1 MKKHLNLVL
10 SIALLFG
17 MVAPSWGQS
26 TTQGKRFW
34 VALPFSNGPS
44 GALELFEPFLAISAQ
59 KACDVKIS
67 QPAGSWSTSLSV
79 GANSW
84 TVLSNGNP
92 DDQGREATVAT
103 PGTPAIPNEVWYN
116 KSWTV
121 STASEPSTPFPYGLL
136 VEATEEISLYA
147 AMRGV
152 ASFDATNVLPEGTL
166 QSEYILQDYPPY
178 NNQNEAHSLF
188 VIVAAEDNTKVD
200 IDLSNPTYKGTTGR
214 IQVTLNKGQSYQ
226 VISKDQTT
234 FSGTRVRAYATTDH
248 SAPKPIAVFSG
259 ADFTRI
265 PGAKSA
271 RDCLYEQAMPLDYW
285 GTEFVVTRS
294 VDKDANRIRITAGD
308 NQAQVF
314 IDGNSRPAVTINAGD
329 TWEFEMSENLA
340 TGDMASAIS
349 SAGHTAP
356 PVLTG
361 LVHYIK
367 TSCPCAVYSYDVSR
381 QYAASTTTDPVGDP
395 AMVWISPLQQRISKI
410 TFGACGTLKCKSCS
424 DKCWTNQHYVN
435 IVCLTTDTA
444 SVNLRSEK
452 GEIATPFTVVD
463 GNPTYSYARV
473 FLVDTDESDV
483 AKVFTLSSSNGVI
496 AHVYGSGYNESYAY
510 SVGSATVK
518 QGISVGGYIFTDGS
532 VSKEKF
538 CIGNGPLTF
547 DATVG
552 TDNVTSVN
560 WNFGDGISVSNA
572 AAKMEHE
579 YMNPG
584 WYDVT
589 AELFGA
595 PACTVV
601 SGRQPLLATVN
612 FSFYVAR
619 PDTIHRIDT
628 ICVDPDYSGG
638 GTTLDTSYIRCDTV
652 VITHNLVLRKSVH
665 TFDTIAHDVA
675 VINGVEYTTSQ
686 DGITWTVKNRAGCDS
701 IITCNL
707 QIVKCLDLQIVND
720 SAAQHACAGDVYN
733 LPFSI
738 DRDGQAGNAWM
749 EKIVYENHYGYQCID
764 CPHPDYPVATN
775 RYPVTLDVTTD
786 EGGRKSGTIALP
798 IRDWK
803 PGLYTVQIVVE
814 DALCTQP
821 GETPLH
827 SPILNLAIYYPSNI
841 FAFKFNNVLAVYQK
855 GYGGNKGYEFTAY
868 QWYRNGEK
876 IDALQNQTAKTSIYH
891 TEEKFTSGDEYFVLL
906 TDNKYVTLPS
916 CPFTIPDQLDDYN
929 PKKDAPAATKALKNN
944 RMCIVI
950 DDRVYDIFGQRIQ

>member
-10 SIALLFG
+10 SIALLLG

-44 GALELFEPFLAISAQ
+44 GALELFEPFLAISAP
-59 KACDVKIS
+59 KACQVTIS
-67 QPAGSWSTSLSV
+67 QPAGSWSTSLNV
-79 GANSW
+79 AANSW

-92 DDQGREATVAT
+92 DERGREATVAT

-136 VEATEEISLYA
+136 VESTEDISLYA

-265 PGAKSA
+265 PGAKAA

-381 QYAASTTTDPVGDP
+381 QYAASTTTNPVGDP
-395 AMVWISPLQQRISKI
+395 SMVWISPLQQRIGKI

-496 AHVYGSGYNESYAY
+496 AHVYGSGFNESYAY

-518 QGISVGGYIFTDGS
+518 QGISVGGHIFTDGT

-538 CIGNGPLTF
+538 CLGDGPLTF

-601 SGRQPLLATVN
+601 SGRQPLLATIS
-612 FSFYVAR
+612 FSFYVGR
-619 PDTIHRIDT
+619 PDTIHVIDT
-628 ICVDPDYSGG
+628 ICVDENYTGDE
-638 GTTLDTSYIRCDTV
+638 TTLDTTYIRCDTV
-652 VITHNLVLRKSVH
+652 VVTHNLVLHKSH
-665 TFDTIAHDVA
+665 YDYDVVAPDAA
-675 VINGVEYTTSQ
+675 VVNGVEYTTSQ
-686 DGITWTVKNRAGCDS
+686 QITWTTKNSEGCDS
-701 IITCNL
+701 TITCNL
-707 QIVKCLDLQIVND
+707 TIVKCLNMLIENKPEEQQVCDNDDDLAI
-720 SAAQHACAGDVYN
+720 
-733 LPFSI
+733 PFSI
-738 DRDGQAGNAWM
+738 SRDGNYIHVYLYKVQHDPTTELGYRLIDKTEVNV
-749 EKIVYENHYGYQCID
+749 EKKSE
-764 CPHPDYPVATN
+764 
-775 RYPVTLDVTTD
+775 
-786 EGGRKSGTIALP
+786 EGDRALGLLHLP
-798 IRDWK
+798 IRSWK
-803 PGLYTVQIVVE
+803 PGRYVGCIQME
-814 DALCTQP
+814 DANCKNEHGQP
-821 GETPLH
+821 AIEQ
-827 SPILNLAIYYPSNI
+827 SPALDITVKYDSTI
-841 FAFKFNNVLAVYQK
+841 FAFKFNNVLAVYQ
-855 GYGGNKGYEFTAY
+855 NKGYIFTAY
-868 QWYRNGEK
+868 QWYRNGEA
-876 IDALQNQTAKTSIYH
+876 IPGATASIYH
-891 TEEKFTSGDEYFVLL
+891 TEEIFTPGDEYYVELK
-906 TDNKYVTLPS
+906 DNNGMILPS
-916 CPFTIPDQLDDYN
+916 CSFTVPAKEDLDDYN

-944 RMCIVI
+944 RMCIII
-950 DDRVYDIFGQRIQ
+950 DDRVYDMFGQRIQ

>member
-17 MVAPSWGQS
+17 MVAPSWGQTS
-26 TTQGKRFW
+26 TEGKEFW
-34 VALPFSNGPS
+34 VALLMANSPS
-44 GALELFEPFLAISAQ
+44 GFSEKTFKPFIAISAK
-59 KACDVKIS
+59 KACKV
-67 QPAGSWSTSLSV
+67 
-79 GANSW
+79 
-84 TVLSNGNP
+84 
-92 DDQGREATVAT
+92 
-103 PGTPAIPNEVWYN
+103 
-116 KSWTV
+116 TV
-121 STASEPSTPFPYGLL
+121 SNPSQGWSQAERNVQADSWLIIDDIPLERWYDKNWSADNASEIVTKLGIK
-136 VEATEEISLYA
+136 VDATEEVSVYA
-147 AMRGV
+147 AIRMEFSYD
-152 ASFDATNVLPEGTL
+152 ASNILPTTAL
-166 QSEYILQDYPPY
+166 QSEYIIQDYPPY
-178 NNQNEAHSLF
+178 NSEGVSHAVFTIL
-188 VIVAAEDNTKVD
+188 ATEDNTEVA
-200 IDLSNPTYKGTTGR
+200 ITPTTATIKGKPANQRFT
-214 IQVTLNKGQSYQ
+214 VTLQKGQTYQ
-226 VISKDQTT
+226 VISGDKKT

-248 SAPKPIAVFSG
+248 SAPKPIAVFQG
-259 ADFTRI
+259 ADFTQV
-265 PGAKSA
+265 PGGKSA

-294 VDKDANRIRITAGD
+294 VERDANRIRITAGE
-308 NQAQVF
+308 NQAQVYL
-314 IDGNSRPAVTINAGD
+314 DGNASPVTTIKAGE
-329 TWEFEMSENLA
+329 TWEFEMSEHVADTLA
-340 TGDMASAIS
+340 SDIAKTGRDI
-349 SAGHTAP
+349 P
-356 PVLTG
+356 PIITG
-361 LVHYIK
+361 EAHYIK
-367 TSCPCAVYSYDVSR
+367 TSCPVAVYSYDVSSDYR
-381 QYAASTTTDPVGDP
+381 LKNTTKIGDP
-395 AMVWISPLQQRISKI
+395 SMVWISPLQQRIGKI
-410 TFGACGTLKCKSCS
+410 TFGACGTSGS
-424 DKCWTNQHYVN
+424 EGHTNRHYVN
-435 IVCLTTDTA
+435 IVCLTADVDNILL
-444 SVNLRSEK
+444 SSEQREK
-452 GEIATPFTVVD
+452 IALDFQPVQ

-473 FLVDTDESDV
+473 FLVDTDKSNPD
-483 AKVFTLSSSNGVI
+483 KVYTLSSSNGVI
-496 AHVYGSGYNESYAY
+496 AHVYGSGTNESYAY

-518 QGISVGGYIFTDGS
+518 QGISVGGYIFTDGT

-538 CIGNGPLTF
+538 CLGDGPLTF

-572 AAKMEHE
+572 PAKMDHE

-628 ICVDPDYSGG
+628 VCVDPDYSGEE
-638 GTTLDTSYIRCDTV
+638 TTLDTSYIRCDTV
-652 VITHNLVLRKSVH
+652 VITHNLVLRKSAH
-665 TFDTIAHDVA
+665 TFDTVAHDVA

-733 LPFSI
+733 LPFSY
-738 DRDGQAGNAWM
+738 DRDGEPGRAWM
-749 EKIVYENHYGYQCID
+749 EKIENPSSEYELETSDTY
-764 CPHPDYPVATN
+764 HPIN

-803 PGLYTVQIVVE
+803 PGLYTVRIVVE

-821 GETPLH
+821 GETPLY

-876 IDALQNQTAKTSIYH
+876 IDALQNPTAKTSIYH

-950 DDRVYDIFGQRIQ
+950 DDCVYDIFGQRIQ